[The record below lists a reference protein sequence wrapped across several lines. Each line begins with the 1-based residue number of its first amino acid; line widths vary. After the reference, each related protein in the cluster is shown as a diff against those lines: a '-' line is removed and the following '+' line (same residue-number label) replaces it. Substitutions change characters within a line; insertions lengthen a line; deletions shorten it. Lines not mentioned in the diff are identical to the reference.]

1 MQAGRADMSGRAG
14 GLVGQVW
21 HAANSSC
28 WLGGMWGAVY
38 IMIGVAAVSIL
49 TSSAVVGLV
58 GCAEHQ
64 LQK

>member
-1 MQAGRADMSGRAG
+1 MQAGKADMSGRAG

-38 IMIGVAAVSIL
+38 IMIGVADVSFL
-49 TSSAVVGLV
+49 TS
-58 GCAEHQ
+58 
-64 LQK
+64 